1 MKLTIIIVNY
11 NVRYFLEQAL
21 YAVRKAAINIEHEVF
36 VVDNNSHDGSVEML
50 KEKFPEVKLI
60 ANTDNVGFS
69 KANNQAIRLANAE
82 YILLLNP
89 DTVVQEDTFDKVVKF
104 MDKTPDAGGLGV
116 KMLDG
121 KGNFLPESKRGFP
134 SPFVAFFKIFGLS
147 ALFPKSKLF
156 GRYHLGF
163 LSPDLIHEV
172 DVLAGAFMLLRK
184 KVLDEIGLLDEDF
197 FMYGEDIDLSYRIKK
212 AGYKNYFYPDTKIIH
227 YKGESTKKGSL
238 NYVFVF
244 YNAMIIFA
252 QKHLSKNNALLFSI
266 LIKSAIYI
274 RAFAAIVA
282 RIINKL
288 ALPSLDSGLL
298 FGGMFLLKEYWEQNH
313 KYGLD
318 YYSPQF
324 MGVVVPIYVS
334 IWLLCMFLSG
344 GYDRPI
350 RLSRII
356 RGLVFG
362 TIVIVIIY
370 AFLDE
375 NWRFSRALIILGAG
389 WSVLATILLRL
400 LLSLLNFKKFKI
412 EGITTEKRVVL
423 VSELEDGIRLKQFI
437 TQIQPDINF
446 IGFIHPAKIFSN
458 KNEDYLGTILELKEL
473 VEVYQINEVIFSTK
487 NIALQDIIDSMSK
500 IDHAEVD
507 YKIAPEESFFII
519 GSNSVDDPGDL
530 YTIDINLSIIKPI
543 SRRNKR
549 VFDVL
554 SSIMMLLF
562 SPIIAVFQKHPIQF
576 FRNVFLVLFGYKSW
590 VGYARSNG
598 FIKNLPT
605 IKRGILNP
613 VDTVNIT
620 VNDENTI
627 KRLNMLYAK
636 HYHPEND
643 MRIVL
648 RNWRKLDRKN

>member
-1 MKLTIIIVNY
+1 
-11 NVRYFLEQAL
+11 
-21 YAVRKAAINIEHEVF
+21 
-36 VVDNNSHDGSVEML
+36 
-50 KEKFPEVKLI
+50 
-60 ANTDNVGFS
+60 
-69 KANNQAIRLANAE
+69 
-82 YILLLNP
+82 
-89 DTVVQEDTFDKVVKF
+89 
-104 MDKTPDAGGLGV
+104 
-116 KMLDG
+116 MLDG

-147 ALFPKSKLF
+147 ALFPKSKVF

-252 QKHLSKNNALLFSI
+252 RKHLSKNNALLFSI

-274 RAFAAIVA
+274 RAFAAIIA
-282 RIINKL
+282 RIVNKL
-288 ALPSLDSGLL
+288 ALPTLDAGML

-313 KYGLD
+313 KYGMD

-324 MGVVVPIYVS
+324 MGIVVPIFVA
-334 IWLLCMFLSG
+334 ILFLCLFLSG

-350 RLSRII
+350 RFSRIV
-356 RGLVFG
+356 RGLIIGSV
-362 TIVIVIIY
+362 VIIIIY

-389 WSVLATILLRL
+389 WSVIATILLRL
-400 LLSLLNFKKFKI
+400 LLSLLNFKKFRI
-412 EGITTEKRVVL
+412 DGITTEKRVVL
-423 VSELEDGIRLKQFI
+423 VSELEDGLRLKQFI
-437 TQIQPDINF
+437 TQIQPEINF
-446 IGFIHPAKIFSN
+446 IGFIHPAKVFAN
-458 KNEDYLGTILELKEL
+458 KNEDYLGTILELKEM

-500 IDHAEVD
+500 IDYAEVD
-507 YKIAPEESFFII
+507 YKIAPEESLFII

-543 SRRNKR
+543 SKRNKR
-549 VFDVL
+549 V
-554 SSIMMLLF
+554 
-562 SPIIAVFQKHPIQF
+562 
-576 FRNVFLVLFGYKSW
+576 
-590 VGYARSNG
+590 
-598 FIKNLPT
+598 
-605 IKRGILNP
+605 
-613 VDTVNIT
+613 
-620 VNDENTI
+620 
-627 KRLNMLYAK
+627 
-636 HYHPEND
+636 
-643 MRIVL
+643 
-648 RNWRKLDRKN
+648 